1 MKTYQL
7 EMPKS
12 ILAGEDS
19 IKKIDSLIR
28 DKYSKVTIFT
38 SDPIIESGIVSLVE
52 NELKKLGISYEIIK
66 DIAVEPSY
74 IDAQKVIDE
83 FRKHKS
89 DLIIAIG
96 GGSVIDTAK
105 LASLLCNDDLMVQ
118 DLLENPLAAKKI
130 VDSLIIPTTAGTGA
144 EATPNAIVAVPED
157 ELKVGIVNSEMIPDY
172 VILDPIT
179 LKSLPKHVAAATG
192 IDAMCHAIECITSN
206 KSNPLSDTFAYRSM
220 DLVLKNLENSC
231 NNKEDIDAKSKMLLA
246 SFYGGI
252 SITASGTTGVHAL
265 SYPLGGKYHI
275 AHGVSNAILLI
286 PVMKFNEDVCREDL
300 AKVYDYCYKDGHG
313 LSDEEKSK
321 KLLTIMEN
329 MVKDLEI
336 PTSLKDFNVDSN
348 DLEDLIEAS
357 MKVTRLL
364 NNNKKEIKAEDAREI
379 YKQVI

>member
-1 MKTYQL
+1 MQTYKL

-12 ILAGEDS
+12 ILAGEDA
-19 IKKIDSLIR
+19 IKNIDNLIK
-28 DKYSKVTIFT
+28 DKYKKVTVFT
-38 SDPIIESGIVSLVE
+38 SDPIIESGIVNLVE
-52 NELKKLGISYEIIK
+52 EELKKLSINFEVIK

-74 IDAQKVIDE
+74 IEAQKVIDK
-83 FRKHKS
+83 FKDHKS

-105 LASLLCNDDLMVQ
+105 LASLLCTDDLTVK
-118 DLLENPLAAKKI
+118 DLLDNPLLAKKN
-130 VDSLIIPTTAGTGA
+130 VHSLIIPTTAGTGA
-144 EATPNAIVAVPED
+144 EATPNAIVAVPEE
-157 ELKVGIVNSEMIPDY
+157 ELKVGIVNEEMIPDY

-192 IDAMCHAIECITSN
+192 IDTMCHAIECITSN
-206 KSNPLSDTFAYRSM
+206 KANPLSDTFAYRSM

-231 NNKEDIDAKSKMLLA
+231 NNKEDMDSKSKMLLA

-252 SITASGTTGVHAL
+252 SITTSGTTGVHAL

-275 AHGVSNAILLI
+275 AHGVSNAILLM
-286 PVMKFNEDVCREDL
+286 PVMRFNEDICREDL
-300 AKVYDYCYKDGHG
+300 AKVYDYCYNDGLE
-313 LSDEEKSK
+313 LSDKEKSER
-321 KLLTIMEN
+321 LLDVMEN
-329 MVKDLEI
+329 IVKNLEI
-336 PTSLKDFNVDSN
+336 PTSLKEFNIDKN
-348 DLEDLIEAS
+348 DLEELVEAS

>member
-192 IDAMCHAIECITSN
+192 IDTMCHAIECITSN

>member
-1 MKTYQL
+1 METYEL
-7 EMPKS
+7 KMPKS

-19 IKKIDSLIR
+19 IKKIDTLIK
-28 DKYSKVTIFT
+28 DKYNKVTIFT

-52 NELKKLGISYEIIK
+52 KELKNLKISYEIIK

-83 FRKHKS
+83 FKKHKS

-105 LASLLCNDDLMVQ
+105 LASLLCTDDLMVK
-118 DLLENPLAAKKI
+118 DLLENPLLAEKL
-130 VDSLIIPTTAGTGA
+130 VDSVIIPTTAGTGA

-157 ELKVGIVNSEMIPDY
+157 ELKVGIVNAEMIPDY

-179 LKSLPKHVAAATG
+179 LKTLPKQIAASTG
-192 IDAMCHAIECITSN
+192 IDTMCHAIECITSN
-206 KSNPLSDTFAYRSM
+206 KANPLSDTFAYRSM

-231 NNKEDIDAKSKMLLA
+231 NNKEDVDAKAKMLLA

-300 AKVYDYCYKDGHG
+300 ANVYDYCYKDGQG

-329 MVKDLEI
+329 MVKDLKI
-336 PTSLKDFNVDSN
+336 PTSLKEFNVDNN
-348 DLEDLIEAS
+348 DLEDLVEAS

-379 YKQVI
+379 YEQVI

>member
-1 MKTYQL
+1 MQTYKL

-12 ILAGEDS
+12 ILAGEDA
-19 IKKIDSLIR
+19 IKKIDSLIQ
-28 DKYSKVTIFT
+28 DKYKKVTIFT
-38 SDPIIESGIVSLVE
+38 SDPIIESGIVGLVE
-52 NELKKLGISYEIIK
+52 EELKKLNISYELIK

-74 IDAQKVIDE
+74 SEAQKVIDE
-83 FRKHKS
+83 FKAHKS

-105 LASLLCNDDLMVQ
+105 LASLLSTDDLLVK
-118 DLLENPLAAKKI
+118 DLLENPLLAKKQ
-130 VDSLIIPTTAGTGA
+130 VHSLIIPTTAGTGA
-144 EATPNAIVAVPED
+144 EATPNAIVAVPEE
-157 ELKVGIVNSEMIPDY
+157 ELKVGIVNAEMIPDY

-192 IDAMCHAIECITSN
+192 IDTMCHAIECITSN
-206 KSNPLSDTFAYRSM
+206 KANPLSDTFAYRSM
-220 DLVLKNLENSC
+220 NLVLKNIENSC
-231 NNKEDIDAKSKMLLA
+231 NNNDDMDAKSKMLLA

-275 AHGVSNAILLI
+275 AHGVSNAILLM
-286 PVMKFNEDVCREDL
+286 PVMRFNEDVCRNDL
-300 AKVYDYCYKDGHG
+300 AKVYDYCYQDGLN
-313 LSDEEKSK
+313 LSDKEKSQR
-321 KLLTIMEN
+321 LLDVMEN
-329 MVKDLEI
+329 IVKDLEI
-336 PTSLKDFNVDSN
+336 PTSLKDFNVYKD
-348 DLEDLIEAS
+348 DLEELVEAS